1 MFNVAVLSWTTK
13 EEKDDESLVFADLNV
28 LEIDRTNII
37 QLDLRLLTRLR
48 LFKLQ

>member
-13 EEKDDESLVFADLNV
+13 EEKDDESLVSADLNV